1 MNIQYKSHAIDEMSD
16 EGIIKGYASVFGNID
31 SDGDTIEKGA
41 YTKTLNENK
50 ERIKFLWQHRMDKPL
65 GKVMDISQDDRGV
78 PFSAK
83 ISDTA
88 LGNDAKTLIKD
99 GVLNEFSVGF
109 MPIKYEEKTD
119 DKGRYDGLTIRE
131 VKLYEFSLVTLAA
144 NDQAVMTDYKSKDKP
159 KEILNSIDII
169 LKLNKSVETGEARRI
184 MEYELLK
191 HKRNL
196 SLFLDSRSQ
205 THLEEG
211 EVEDHKNALNELDL
225 FLLKEYK
232 I

>member
-1 MNIQYKSHAIDEMSD
+1 MNIQYKSQAIDEMSD
-16 EGIIKGYASVFGNID
+16 EGIIKGYASVFGNMD
-31 SDGDTIEKGA
+31 SDGDVIEKGA

-119 DKGRYDGLTIRE
+119 SKGRYDGLIIRE

-159 KEILNSIDII
+159 EEILNSIDII

-196 SLFLDSRSQ
+196 SLFLDSKSQ
-205 THLEEG
+205 KHLEEE

-225 FLLKEYK
+225 FLLKEFK